1 MMEVLVMLP
10 TDGGVAKVVA
20 ADGGVGEVVAD
31 DGGVGEVVADDGGVG
46 SGGRSSSRC
55 TVAEVVVDG
64 GGGLSGTVTGVSWG
78 SEETDA
84 HLISTQQQQ
93 GSPIRL
99 PLHRRD
105 LERRCADKEHR
116 FQHQCDLERRC
127 ADRIKS
133 STPM

>member
-1 MMEVLVMLP
+1 MLLP
-10 TDGGVAKVVA
+10 IDGGVAKVVA
-20 ADGGVGEVVAD
+20 ADGEVLAD

-55 TVAEVVVDG
+55 AVAEVVVDG
-64 GGGLSGTVTGVSWG
+64 GGGLSSTVAGVSWG

-105 LERRCADKEHR
+105 LERRCSDKE
-116 FQHQCDLERRC
+116 QIL
-127 ADRIKS
+127 
-133 STPM
+133 TLT